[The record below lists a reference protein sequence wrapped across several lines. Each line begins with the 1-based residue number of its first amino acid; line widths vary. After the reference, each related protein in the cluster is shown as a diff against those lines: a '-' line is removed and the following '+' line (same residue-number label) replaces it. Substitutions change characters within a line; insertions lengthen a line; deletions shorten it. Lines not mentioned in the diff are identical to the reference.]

1 MRDFKK
7 DRSIRSGKGDR
18 RHQYARMVGGLGV
31 MAALALLAFGTAH
44 AAWDMYQKFSEA
56 SSADEAAQGE
66 LVTMQAQYQNIS
78 TTTDALQTDRGLEA
92 AIRTRYGVGRPGE
105 GEIDII
111 RQASTTNAAGG
122 TDTSWWARL
131 WRRVFIW

>member
-18 RHQYARMVGGLGV
+18 RHQYARMAGGLGV
-31 MAALALLAFGTAH
+31 MVVLALLAFGSAH
-44 AAWDMYQKFSEA
+44 AAWDMYQKFSDA
-56 SSADEAAQGE
+56 STADAAAQGE
-66 LVTMQAQYQNIS
+66 LATMQAQYQSIAS
-78 TTTDALQTDRGLEA
+78 TTDALQTDRGLEA

-111 RQASTTNAAGG
+111 RQATSTATQGSGSQN
-122 TDTSWWARL
+122 WFERL
-131 WRRVFIW
+131 WQAIVPF

>member
-18 RHQYARMVGGLGV
+18 RHQYARMAGGLGV
-31 MAALALLAFGTAH
+31 MVMLALLVFGSAR

-56 SSADEAAQGE
+56 SADDAAAQGE
-66 LVTMQAQYQNIS
+66 LANMQAQYQSIS
-78 TTTDALQTDRGLEA
+78 STTDALQTDRGLEA

-111 RQASTTNAAGG
+111 RQASTTGAGG
-122 TDTSWWARL
+122 SSDTSWWSRL
-131 WRRVFIW
+131 WHAVFIW